1 MLYAESEPTVNE
13 RKRPMIQTNGDHSVL
28 GWIDFS
34 SEHREKVKTVIDL
47 LHVSDVVDELGVG
60 TIRDCFSDTLFPG
73 ISTIQTRAKYFVTLP
88 RLLREYQAHQP
99 HFRRK
104 HPLTDWLNDQENK
117 CMKCLYTNHRTDP
130 QKGIIGVDF
139 AESPGE
145 VQRKPSSVYWN
156 GLRVFGLVKTKRSHA
171 EFLRKFANPDAP
183 LLDLIKG
190 DDDTKGDDQDAIDVT
205 SPVVAPP
212 TEDKEWKERLT
223 LHLSLEEATFLA
235 GQITTKVPSSLLGQM
250 LMDSEIRKE
259 FVELAPNWQFHEFC
273 DEASFIADLDEPL
286 RTAVYDARD
295 FWQLLQG
302 AHIRYNVLL
311 QAKHGTKPRRKEFEE
326 RWDEWCET
334 LNSFR
339 WDRWNTNRLWEL
351 AVKHHRQ
358 VKHYTRQFVRCWIEE
373 LQAGSHDLEQLDA
386 LVTQQERL
394 NKGPRSRLKPNAE
407 GAISEW
413 IGIDSIDY
421 RYSQTRTIIRDIH
434 IGLTR
439 QQEEP
444 DAGL

>member
-1 MLYAESEPTVNE
+1 
-13 RKRPMIQTNGDHSVL
+13 MIRTNNDFPVF

-47 LHVSDVVDELGVG
+47 LAISDVVDELGIG

-73 ISTIQTRAKYFVTLP
+73 ISTIQTRAKYFLTLP
-88 RLLREYQAHQP
+88 RLLREYQALKP
-99 HFRRK
+99 HIRRK
-104 HPLTDWLNDQENK
+104 HPLADWLNDQENQ
-117 CMKCLYTNHRTDP
+117 CMKCLFTNHRTDP

-139 AESPGE
+139 AEKLGE

-156 GLRVFGLVKTKRSHA
+156 GLRLFGLVKTKRSLA

-183 LLDLIKG
+183 LLDLIEG
-190 DDDTKGDDQDAIDVT
+190 TDDTKGDDRDAIDVT

-212 TEDKEWKERLT
+212 TKDEEWKEHLT
-223 LHLSLEEATFLA
+223 LHLSFDEATFLA
-235 GQITTKVPSSLLGQM
+235 RQIETRVPSSLLGQI
-250 LMDSEIRKE
+250 LMDNGIRKE
-259 FVELAPNWQFHEFC
+259 FVDHSGDWQFNQFC
-273 DEASFIADLDEPL
+273 DQASFVADLAEPL

-295 FWQLLQG
+295 FWRLLKG

-311 QAKHGTKPRRKEFEE
+311 QVRHGTKQRREQFEE
-326 RWDEWCET
+326 QWDQWCDDMQ
-334 LNSFR
+334 SFA
-339 WDRWNTNRLWEL
+339 WGRWNTNRLWERAIRL
-351 AVKHHRQ
+351 NRQ
-358 VKHYTRQFVRCWIEE
+358 VKNHTRQFVTRWIEE
-373 LQAGSHDLEQLDA
+373 LQAGGQNFDQLNS

-394 NKGPRSRLKPNAE
+394 NKGARSRLKPNAE
-407 GAISEW
+407 GAVSEW
-413 IGIDSIDY
+413 IGIASLDY
-421 RYSQTRTIIRDIH
+421 RYPQARTIIRDIH

>member
-1 MLYAESEPTVNE
+1 MLRTSGEY
-13 RKRPMIQTNGDHSVL
+13 SVL

-47 LHVSDVVDELGVG
+47 LHISDVVDELGIG

-88 RLLREYQAHQP
+88 RLLREYQALPP
-99 HFRRK
+99 HYRRK
-104 HPLTDWLNDQENK
+104 RPLADWLNDQENQ
-117 CMKCLYTNHRTDP
+117 CMKYLYTNHRTDP

-139 AESPGE
+139 AEKPGE

-156 GLRVFGLVKTKRSHA
+156 GLRLFGLVKTRLSLA

-183 LLDLIKG
+183 LLDLIQG
-190 DDDTKGDDQDAIDVT
+190 TDDTKGDDRDAFDVT

-212 TEDKEWKERLT
+212 TKDEQWKEHLT
-223 LHLSLEEATFLA
+223 LHLGFEEATFLA
-235 GQITTKVPSSLLGQM
+235 GQITTRVPSSLLGQI
-250 LMDSEIRKE
+250 LMDSGMRKE
-259 FVELAPNWQFHEFC
+259 FVELSHDWQFHEFC
-273 DEASFIADLDEPL
+273 DQATFIADLDEPL

-295 FWQLLQG
+295 FWRLLEG

-311 QAKHGTKPRRKEFEE
+311 QARHGTRQRREEFEGLWE
-326 RWDEWCET
+326 EWREDMESFPWGRWST
-334 LNSFR
+334 SR
-339 WDRWNTNRLWEL
+339 VWEL
-351 AVKHHRQ
+351 AIRHHRQ
-358 VKHYTRQFVRCWIEE
+358 VKHHTRQFVSRWIEE
-373 LQAGSHDLEQLDA
+373 LQAGGSNLDQLNA

-394 NKGPRSRLKPNAE
+394 NKGARSRLKPNAE
-407 GAISEW
+407 GAVSEW
-413 IGIDSIDY
+413 IGIASLDY
-421 RYSQTRTIIRDIH
+421 RYPQARTIIRDIH

-444 DAGL
+444 DVGL